1 MLSLNIPVQNKQ
13 RSSLGILTKSKY
25 DGVGITEQIDVSIS
39 IDASSSM
46 TYTMNQERT
55 KKKIDIAKE
64 TAKRIVG
71 QLNS

>member
-1 MLSLNIPVQNKQ
+1 MTYCFT
-13 RSSLGILTKSKY
+13 ILTKSKY
-25 DGVGITEQIDVSIS
+25 YGVGITEQIDVSIA

-71 QLNS
+71 